1 MVAIY
6 AVWYNWLRIHKTP
19 RVTPAMAAGLSKT
32 VTDWSDIIALM
43 DAEAPKPGPRPLQ
56 ERGRRNF
63 KLTHYPRK
71 SSMDPPVYISSF
83 EGAGRDRPTFIPRAT
98 N

>member
-43 DAEAPKPGPRPLQ
+43 DAESAEARPAAPTRKRPQKFQTDAL
-56 ERGRRNF
+56 
-63 KLTHYPRK
+63 
-71 SSMDPPVYISSF
+71 SSKIVNGS
-83 EGAGRDRPTFIPRAT
+83 AGIYLVV
-98 N
+98 